1 MNFAELIRQRY
12 SVRAY
17 KPAPVPDDLLA
28 QVLEAGRLAPTAAN
42 KQPFR
47 VIVIHTKGREAELRR
62 IYHRDWFTQAPLIL
76 CVCTVRAE
84 AWKRAMYDG
93 KSHADVDAAIVMDH
107 MVLAAADLGLG
118 TCWIAAF
125 DPAAAARCWGCRR
138 RLSRCFSR
146 HWATRPTGSAR
157 RSVGRWPNWCAT
169 SGGKANGLSPVQIS
183 RKHDIFLAG
192 QPILDTLRDDI
203 KVLRFVNEVQVIR
216 LDGQHWAQVEGA

>member
-1 MNFAELIRQRY
+1 MDFAELIRQRY

-17 KPAPVPDDLLA
+17 KPTAVPDEILA

-47 VIVIHTKGREAELRR
+47 VIVIHTKGRESELRR

-93 KSHADVDAAIVMDH
+93 KSHADVDATIVMDH

-125 DPAAAARCWGCRR
+125 DPAAAREVLALPPEVEPALFTPLGFPNDQPKAKERR
-138 RLSRCFSR
+138 PLEELVRYE
-146 HWATRPTGSAR
+146 
-157 RSVGRWPNWCAT
+157 RW
-169 SGGKANGLSPVQIS
+169 
-183 RKHDIFLAG
+183 
-192 QPILDTLRDDI
+192 
-203 KVLRFVNEVQVIR
+203 
-216 LDGQHWAQVEGA
+216 